1 MEEGDTS
8 ITCNTVFMYIYSI
21 ISEANIATELTASKF
36 WATPLTNRSN
46 FMKNKGLGGRPDRA
60 IIAKVTINPVKEL
73 LSPDKLE
80 C

>member
-1 MEEGDTS
+1 
-8 ITCNTVFMYIYSI
+8 
-21 ISEANIATELTASKF
+21 
-36 WATPLTNRSN
+36 
-46 FMKNKGLGGRPDRA
+46 MKNKGLGGRPDRA